1 MLRPHAADPVKIKFR
16 SMFEGS
22 VLKIKFRNEILN
34 QPKVQNLE
42 NPGEVEDSG
51 TDSSYDSLQSP
62 DSNQNS
68 DSEESYC
75 KKNCPKFIF
84 IKYDQR
90 IRISNKYART
100 KIEARAINIRN
111 VSKNTVRFTS
121 HTTRCEK
128 SERAVYDC

>member
-1 MLRPHAADPVKIKFR
+1 
-16 SMFEGS
+16 MFEGS

-51 TDSSYDSLQSP
+51 TDSLYDSL
-62 DSNQNS
+62 QNS

-121 HTTRCEK
+121 PTTRCEK